1 MSLESPSNTTIQI
14 TEAARAAVLQAR
26 AGQPEAESLALWLEV
41 SGVDDRQWAY
51 DMYLMHVDEAS
62 PADVVQR
69 HDDLS
74 IVIPADSV
82 DKVRGGLIGL
92 SDDPNFKTWTLMNP
106 NSPPPQPSG
115 PVIDPSSLMRR
126 PGGAGPTAG
135 GPASPAMQP
144 PPENLSGDVPQK
156 VMQVLQYQINPSIAS
171 HGGSAELVG
180 VEDDVAYLR
189 LGGGCQG
196 CSMASVT
203 LTQGIKVA
211 ITEAVPEISEVVDVT
226 DHASGTN
233 PYFEAS
239 KK

>member
-1 MSLESPSNTTIQI
+1 MTSQSGAETTIEI
-14 TEAARAAVLQAR
+14 TEAARASILQAR

-41 SGVDDRQWAY
+41 VGVQDGQWTY

-62 PADVVQR
+62 EGDVVQR

-82 DKVRGGLIGL
+82 DKVRGAVIDL
-92 SDDPNFKTWTLMNP
+92 STDPGFRSWTLMNP
-106 NSPPPQPSG
+106 NVPPRQPSG

-126 PGGAGPTAG
+126 PGEGPGA
-135 GPASPAMQP
+135 PASPAMQP
-144 PPENLSGDVPQK
+144 PPESLSGDVSQR
-156 VMQVLQYQINPSIAS
+156 VMQVLEYQINPSIAS
-171 HGGSAELVG
+171 HGGRAELVA
-180 VEDDVAYLR
+180 VEDGVAYLR

-196 CSMASVT
+196 CAMASVT

-211 ITEAVPEISEVVDVT
+211 IIEAVPEIDEVVDVT
-226 DHASGTN
+226 DHASGSN